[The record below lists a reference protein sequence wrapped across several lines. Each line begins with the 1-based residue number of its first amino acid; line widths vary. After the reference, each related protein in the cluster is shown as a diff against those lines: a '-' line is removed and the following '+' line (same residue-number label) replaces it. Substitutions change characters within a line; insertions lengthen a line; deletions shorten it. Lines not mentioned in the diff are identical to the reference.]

1 MNKLLKDPLLH
12 FLLIGI
18 AIFILFEVK
27 SDDEQL
33 PKNQVERNVIV
44 FKEEQV
50 NLVIEQFN
58 KRFNRAPNR
67 DEILKQ
73 LKPLIKTEV
82 FYREGLA
89 LELDKGDDQV
99 KQRIADK
106 MRFLTEDIM
115 NDQLPTTEQ
124 LQRYLDEH
132 QFSIEA
138 KIDFEH
144 LFFSYSRKHTESEL
158 MTIAQDKLL
167 LLKQGTVVKEIK
179 TATPLN
185 ANKYKGVTK
194 SFVIKTFGYKYFS
207 SQIFSLP
214 SDGSWHGPFKSKF
227 GVHLV
232 KVSKL
237 TPENKTP
244 ALSDVS
250 DEVEKAWSKQQR
262 QLNNLAEY
270 EKLKKTY
277 EIQVEFPSDVDNTL
291 SH

>member
-1 MNKLLKDPLLH
+1 LNNFLKDPLLH
-12 FLLIGI
+12 FLMIGI
-18 AIFILFEVK
+18 AIFVLFEIK
-27 SDDEQL
+27 SDDEQVL
-33 PKNQVERNVIV
+33 NDQAESKVIV
-44 FKEEQV
+44 FTQDQIKV
-50 NLVIEQFN
+50 VIEQFN
-58 KRFNRAPNR
+58 KRYNRPPNR

-73 LKPLIKTEV
+73 VKPLIKTEV
-82 FYREGLA
+82 FYREGLV
-89 LELDKGDDQV
+89 LGLDKGDDQV

-115 NDQLPTTEQ
+115 TAKSPTTKQ

-132 QFSIEA
+132 QFSVEA

-158 MTIAQDKLL
+158 VAIAQDKLF
-167 LLKQGTVVKEIK
+167 LLKQGTLAEQIK

-194 SFVIKTFGYKYFS
+194 NFVIKTFGYKYFS

-214 SDGSWHGPFKSKF
+214 SDSSWHGPFKSKF

-237 TPENKTP
+237 TPKNNSPK
-244 ALSDVS
+244 LSEVS
-250 DEVEKAWSKQQR
+250 DEVEKAWSKHQR
-262 QLNNLAEY
+262 HLNNLAEY
-270 EKLKKTY
+270 EKLKKMY
-277 EIQVEFPSDVDNTL
+277 EVQVEFPSDFDNKL